1 MIAFLR
7 KPALMLIAV
16 VAVFTF
22 TESRAQTA
30 QPHGFGIC
38 KPVAQRNGERLGCWI
53 LLDAPV
59 GRIDDKAVY
68 WHLDAY
74 PDRAAAEKAKSDR
87 GIVLEALGRTWLATI
102 EKKSWRP
109 SSRGKRMAVIGPIP
123 IAPGK
128 QYSATFMET
137 IMNPGT
143 KSNIHTHSGPEAW
156 YTESGEACLET
167 TTGKVV
173 GKPGATATIVPEG
186 PSMELTATGHE
197 ERRGI
202 TLILHDSSKPPT
214 TMVHDWKPKGLCSQ
228 SQ

>member
-1 MIAFLR
+1 MIRWPQVLS
-7 KPALMLIAV
+7 LIAGSIALFMC
-16 VAVFTF
+16 VAAA
-22 TESRAQTA
+22 AQSAPA
-30 QPHGFGIC
+30 QGFGIC
-38 KPVAQRNGERLGCWI
+38 KPVSQRNGERLGCWI

-59 GRIDDKAVY
+59 GKINEKTVY

-74 PDRAAAEKAKSDR
+74 PDHAAAEKAKTDR
-87 GIVLEALGRTWLATI
+87 GIVLEALGKTWVATM

-109 SSRGKRMAVIGPIP
+109 KSTGKRIAEIGPIP
-123 IAPGK
+123 VKPGK

-137 IMNPGT
+137 IMNPGV

-167 TTGKVV
+167 TNGKVV
-173 GKPGATATIVPEG
+173 GKPGSTNTIVPEG

-202 TLILHDSSKPPT
+202 TLILHDSSQPPT
-214 TMVHDWKPKGLCSQ
+214 TMVHDWKPKGLCNQ